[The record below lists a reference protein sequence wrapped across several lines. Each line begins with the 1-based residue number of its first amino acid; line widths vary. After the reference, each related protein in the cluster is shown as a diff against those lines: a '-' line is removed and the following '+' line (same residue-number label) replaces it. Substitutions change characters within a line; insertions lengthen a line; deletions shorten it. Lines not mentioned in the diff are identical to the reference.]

1 MLLMKQLKE
10 RSFSKQPKEL
20 QHASLKITYFVWYH
34 ILKPNC
40 LPPPSTFTMDTFL
53 TSAITNRT
61 DSYSEEI
68 NAAARY
74 AINNMETFQILC
86 NILRCHITSLF
97 EQHLADNL
105 ELVNI
110 TNKDFTLA
118 TSQIHKLFLS
128 EDYCKGL
135 NHCLWSWME
144 QNYRWATDSC
154 YTIGIPIV
162 PIIDLWSRKAN

>member
-1 MLLMKQLKE
+1 
-10 RSFSKQPKEL
+10 
-20 QHASLKITYFVWYH
+20 
-34 ILKPNC
+34 
-40 LPPPSTFTMDTFL
+40 MDTFL

-86 NILRCHITSLF
+86 NILRCRITSLF

-128 EDYCKGL
+128 EDYRKGL
-135 NHCLWSWME
+135 NHCLWS
-144 QNYRWATDSC
+144 
-154 YTIGIPIV
+154 
-162 PIIDLWSRKAN
+162 